1 MQERGSANLTALA
14 VLLKR
19 VKNITRDLAG
29 PATDMRTA
37 RQRLK
42 EPAEVALLDEVD
54 GRWPKI
60 EDALDHERYSDAI
73 KEIVGLRPAV
83 DQFFVD
89 VLVMAEDP
97 QVRSD
102 RLSLLT
108 TLRNAIV
115 KFADISELAP
125 AEKQA

>member
-1 MQERGSANLTALA
+1 
-14 VLLKR
+14 
-19 VKNITRDLAG
+19 
-29 PATDMRTA
+29 
-37 RQRLK
+37 
-42 EPAEVALLDEVD
+42 
-54 GRWPKI
+54 
-60 EDALDHERYSDAI
+60 
-73 KEIVGLRPAV
+73 
-83 DQFFVD
+83 
-89 VLVMAEDP
+89 MAEDP